1 MERRYLVATLAITAT
16 FTTFSSGF
24 RSLQHISLL
33 NGQHPSILSRWA
45 DKVKSQ
51 LHPAY
56 PEEAQLLAEM
66 NLPLAAAQAAV
77 AEQAAKQSQ
86 AAAQCA
92 REHAVREAER
102 AQREAMRMSA
112 DIARETSISV
122 APVVIDLK
130 GLDGLDQR
138 MQARAAALAERV
150 AARNVRMQLA
160 VAKVQAVSMQMQ
172 NSRAH
177 KSPCR
182 SRAEMQ

>member
-1 MERRYLVATLAITAT
+1 MERRYLVATLAIVAT
-16 FTTFSSGF
+16 FATFSSGF
-24 RSLQHISLL
+24 RSLQHLSLL
-33 NGQHPSILSRWA
+33 NGQQPSVLSRLA

-66 NLPLAAAQAAV
+66 NLPLAAAQARI

-92 REHAVREAER
+92 RERAMRETER
-102 AQREAMRMSA
+102 ARRDAMRMSA
-112 DIARETSISV
+112 EIARETNISV

-150 AARNVRMQLA
+150 ATRNVRLQ
-160 VAKVQAVSMQMQ
+160 VAAARMQAVSMQMQ
-172 NSRAH
+172 DSGRH

-182 SRAEMQ
+182 SREIQ

>member
-1 MERRYLVATLAITAT
+1 MERRYLVATLAIVAT
-16 FTTFSSGF
+16 FATFSSGF
-24 RSLQHISLL
+24 QSLQHLSLL
-33 NGQHPSILSRWA
+33 NGQHLSILSGLA
-45 DKVKSQ
+45 AKVRSQ

-66 NLPLAAAQAAV
+66 NLPLAAAQARI

-92 REHAVREAER
+92 RERAMREAER
-102 AQREAMRMSA
+102 ARRDAMRMREEN
-112 DIARETSISV
+112 ARETSISV

-138 MQARAAALAERV
+138 MQARATALAERF
-150 AARNVRMQLA
+150 ATRNVRMQLA
-160 VAKVQAVSMQMQ
+160 VARVQAVSMQMQ

-182 SRAEMQ
+182 SREIQ